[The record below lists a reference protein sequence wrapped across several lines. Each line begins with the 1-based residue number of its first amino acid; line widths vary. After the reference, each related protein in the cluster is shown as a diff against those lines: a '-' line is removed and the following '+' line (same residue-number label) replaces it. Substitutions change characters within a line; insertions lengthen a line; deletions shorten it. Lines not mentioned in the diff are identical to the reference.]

1 MTTNEFMDRFIDAI
15 EHNKKYV
22 SDRDLSFLIGKS
34 ENYINIMKNKK
45 SLPNMATFLK
55 ICDLLDID
63 LSQFFKTNSDKTSN
77 TKKTHAEFILFNQ
90 IKNLDKD
97 KYKAVANIVDKL
109 SKN

>member
-22 SDRDLSFLIGKS
+22 SD
-34 ENYINIMKNKK
+34 
-45 SLPNMATFLK
+45 
-55 ICDLLDID
+55 LLDID
-63 LSQFFKTNSDKTSN
+63 LSQFFKTNSNNKTN
-77 TKKTHAEFILFNQ
+77 TKKTHTEYILFNQ

-97 KYKAVANIVDKL
+97 KYIAVANIVDKL

>member
-1 MTTNEFMDRFIDAI
+1 M
-15 EHNKKYV
+15 V
-22 SDRDLSFLIGKS
+22 
-34 ENYINIMKNKK
+34 NKK

-63 LSQFFKTNSDKTSN
+63 LSQFFKTNSNNKTN
-77 TKKTHAEFILFNQ
+77 TKKTHTEYILFNQ

-97 KYKAVANIVDKL
+97 KYIAVANIVDKL